1 MNKLNSHIMK
11 TAVLA
16 HFRFKESW
24 ILFSTEASQWH
35 ADILMV
41 DPSDNLVEFEVKCSL
56 SDLRADFKKRKHSYY
71 RRYKGKTGMVPNRLY
86 FVVPKS
92 LSSKAKE
99 ILRPYPVYGI
109 ITVSEEDRAV
119 AVMKSAGFIHKLHKV
134 SEKAKR
140 TIILRMGSELI
151 DLRRRKDH
159 ERPEE
164 NLFPIEDDILD
175 LSPYVI
181 L

>member
-1 MNKLNSHIMK
+1 MK

-16 HFRFKESW
+16 HFRFNERW

-41 DPSDNLVEFEVKCSL
+41 DPSDNLVEFEVKVSL
-56 SDLRADFKKRKHSYY
+56 SDLRADFKKRKHAFY
-71 RRYKGKTGMVPNRLY
+71 RTYKGKSGMVPNRLY

-92 LSSKAKE
+92 IASNAKK
-99 ILRPYPVYGI
+99 ILQSFPAYGVI
-109 ITVSEEDRAV
+109 AVSELD
-119 AVMKSAGFIHKLHKV
+119 KSVEVLKTAGWIHKFHKV
-134 SEKAKR
+134 TDKARR

-151 DLRRRKDH
+151 DLRRKKDH

-164 NLFPIEDDILD
+164 RLFPPEGDILD
-175 LSPYVI
+175 LGPYV
-181 L
+181 LP